1 MVLSARDVVVL
12 TRQVLITTD
21 SCQCHREIARTMPIL
36 RRYAKAKLT
45 DDQVK
50 TMGAVIDTFRG

>member
-1 MVLSARDVVVL
+1 M
-12 TRQVLITTD
+12 LITTD